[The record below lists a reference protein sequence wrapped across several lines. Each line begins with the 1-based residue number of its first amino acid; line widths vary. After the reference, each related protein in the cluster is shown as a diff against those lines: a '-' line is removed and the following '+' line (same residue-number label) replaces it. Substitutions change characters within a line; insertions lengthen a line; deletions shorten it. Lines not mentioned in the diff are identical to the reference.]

1 MSDVVII
8 DDTTVL
14 VDLLVTVREKEVHAV
29 FVAVVRGEQRGVEMR
44 LVLVLEIA
52 SGVGV
57 FKVKAEIQSFAGIHC
72 ELRIDMILTAGLV
85 SAVIVEDI
93 GKWRER
99 VHEEK
104 LVRLCLDKAV
114 GLCEGEVVWFGTVDE
129 DTALTGRVVAACVVV
144 LTVHAAVKSSVHEQ
158 VGHGVGL
165 CGNDVAEGAVYGPG
179 TDTLGNFLVAG
190 GVVVVLIKVIV
201 VAALGDVSHL
211 VNLVVSVLGE
221 RRER

>member
-1 MSDVVII
+1 MGDVVII
-8 DDTTVL
+8 DYTTVL

-29 FVAVVRGEQRGVEMR
+29 FVAVVRGEQRGVET
-44 LVLVLEIA
+44 
-52 SGVGV
+52 
-57 FKVKAEIQSFAGIHC
+57 EIQSFAGIHC
-72 ELRIDMILTAGLV
+72 KLRIDMILTAGLV

-129 DTALTGRVVAACVVV
+129 DTALTGRVVV
-144 LTVHAAVKSSVHEQ
+144 LTVHAAVESRVHEQ
-158 VGHGVGL
+158 VVHGVGL

-179 TDTLGNFLVAG
+179 TDALGNFLVAG